1 MKPSE
6 KIFAELFEA
15 KSIND
20 LASLGS
26 EGDLCKLLNQV
37 YHPFRL
43 DADTYEKIFAAIKAI
58 RGSLSNLRSY
68 PFVSRQAEAVFA
80 LTELEGKQRN
90 DRLGFTEAMYKDRIL
105 SRQWYRSIAQLVH
118 SDKIDGDP
126 GPMQL
131 LKDLYEMITHEPAPE
146 E

>member
-6 KIFAELFEA
+6 ENFAELFEV
-15 KSIND
+15 KSISD
-20 LASLGS
+20 LAKLGS
-26 EGDLCKLLNQV
+26 AVDLCKLLNEV
-37 YHPFRL
+37 YYPFKL
-43 DADTYEKIFAAIKAI
+43 DGDTYETIFAAVKAV
-58 RGSLSNLRSY
+58 RESLSNLKSY

-80 LTELEGKQRN
+80 LTELGGKERN
-90 DRLGFTEAMYKDRIL
+90 VRLGFTDAMYKDTLL
-105 SRQWYRSIAQLVH
+105 SRQWYKSIAQLVH